1 VPELTDVAVIHG
13 SGQHESVARSTLP
26 RAAKGP
32 VAPPPVVDG
41 PLQTIVDA
49 VAGWPGVNT
58 TVNWHLMDKSR
69 VDGVDFYLEEEELG
83 HLHLDGSIHLAASPD
98 LGKAMIAEG
107 VAKPFRYQQGW
118 VEEQVGRIGPDA
130 AIALFRRNYEHLEAR
145 RRDK

>member
-1 VPELTDVAVIHG
+1 MKSE
-13 SGQHESVARSTLP
+13 ARGTLP

-32 VAPPPVVDG
+32 VAPPPALDG

-58 TVNWHLMDKSR
+58 TVHWHLTDRSR
-69 VDGVDFYLEEEELG
+69 VDGVDFYVGEEELG
-83 HLHLDGSIHLAASPD
+83 HLHLDGSIHLATSPA

-118 VEEQVGRIGPDA
+118 VEEQVRRIGTDA
-130 AIALFRRNYEHLEAR
+130 AIALFRRNYEHLQAR
-145 RRDK
+145 GSDTNAVVPGDRMDPGEV